1 MNYKKLGNTDL
12 KVSTIC
18 LGTMTWG
25 EQNDQKDAFD
35 QMDYAIEQGVNF
47 FDTAEIYPSPCF
59 EKTYGSTEKIIGNWF
74 KIKKNRDQ
82 IILASKVSGP
92 GLSWVRGG
100 GLQYSEKSITEA
112 LEKSLKRLQTDYI
125 DLYQLH
131 WPERKTNFFGRL
143 GYEHKDDSNE
153 LFGSFK
159 TKNTSENNDF
169 EKILITLEKF
179 IKQGKIRYIGLSN
192 ETSWGLSKFLEVS
205 KLKTLPKIMSVQ
217 NPYNLLCRTYEIG
230 LAEISIREKSGLLA
244 YSPLAGG
251 FLTGKYRNNNLPE
264 NSRQKLFG
272 DYYTRYSKPNASI
285 VIEKYFDIAKKF
297 DLDFA
302 QMSIKFC
309 EIQKFITSVIIG
321 ATTMEQL
328 KSDIESVNVN
338 LTEEINKK
346 INDIQIIHPN
356 PCP

>member
-1 MNYKKLGNTDL
+1 MNFKKLGNTDL
-12 KVSTIC
+12 EVSTIC

-25 EQNDQKDAFD
+25 EQNNQKEAFE
-35 QMDYAIEQGVNF
+35 QMNYALDNGINF

-59 EKTYGSTEKIIGNWF
+59 EKTYSLTEKIIGNWF
-74 KIKKNRDQ
+74 GEKKNRKEV
-82 IILASKVSGP
+82 ILASKIAGP
-92 GLSWVRGG
+92 GLPWVRNG
-100 GLQYSEKSITEA
+100 GLNYSEQNIKKA
-112 LEKSLKRLQTDYI
+112 LEDSLKRLQTDYI

-143 GYEHKDDSNE
+143 NYKHKEEDE
-153 LFGSFK
+153 W
-159 TKNTSENNDF
+159 NDF

-205 KLKTLPKIMSVQ
+205 KSKTLPKVMSVQ

-251 FLTGKYRNNNLPE
+251 FLTGKYRDNNLPE

-272 DYYTRYSKPNASI
+272 EYYTRYKKPSASI
-285 VIEKYFDIAKKF
+285 VIEKYFNIAKKF
-297 DLDFA
+297 ALDFT

-309 EIQKFITSVIIG
+309 EIQKFSTSVIIG
-321 ATTMEQL
+321 ATKMEQL
-328 KSDIESVNVN
+328 KTDIESVNVK
-338 LTEEINKK
+338 LTKEILKEINNVHS
-346 INDIQIIHPN
+346 IYSN

>member
-1 MNYKKLGNTDL
+1 MNFKKLGNTDL

-25 EQNDQKDAFD
+25 EQNNQKEAFE
-35 QMDYAIEQGVNF
+35 QMNYAWDSGINF

-74 KIKKNRDQ
+74 KEKKNREQ
-82 IILASKVSGP
+82 VILASKISGP
-92 GLSWVRGG
+92 GLSWVRNGG
-100 GLQYSEKSITEA
+100 PQYSEQNIKKAIED
-112 LEKSLKRLQTDYI
+112 SLKRLQTDYI

-143 GYEHKDDSNE
+143 NYKHQEKEESW
-153 LFGSFK
+153 
-159 TKNTSENNDF
+159 NDF

-205 KLKTLPKIMSVQ
+205 KLKTLPKMMSVQ
-217 NPYNLLCRTYEIG
+217 NSYNLLCRTYEIG

-264 NSRQKLFG
+264 NSRQKLFA
-272 DYYTRYSKPNASI
+272 DYYTRYNKPNTSI

-297 DLDFA
+297 NLDFA

-309 EIQKFITSVIIG
+309 EIQKFLTSVIIG
-321 ATTMEQL
+321 ATTIEQL
-328 KSDIESVNVN
+328 KINIESVNVN
-338 LTEEINKK
+338 LTEEIIRK
-346 INDIQIIHPN
+346 INDLQIIYPN

>member
-1 MNYKKLGNTDL
+1 MNYKKLGDADL

-25 EQNDQKDAFD
+25 EQNNQKEAFE
-35 QMDYAIEQGVNF
+35 QMNYALDSGINF

-74 KIKKNRDQ
+74 KEKKNREQ
-82 IILASKVSGP
+82 VILASKISGP
-92 GLSWVRGG
+92 GLSWVRNGG
-100 GLQYSEKSITEA
+100 PQYSEQNIKKAIED
-112 LEKSLKRLQTDYI
+112 SLKRLQTDYI

-143 GYEHKDDSNE
+143 NYKHQEKEDSW
-153 LFGSFK
+153 
-159 TKNTSENNDF
+159 NDF
-169 EKILITLEKF
+169 EKILIILEKF
-179 IKQGKIRYIGLSN
+179 IKQGKIRHIGLSN

-205 KLKTLPKIMSVQ
+205 KLKTLPKMMSVQ
-217 NPYNLLCRTYEIG
+217 NSYNLLCRTYEIG

-264 NSRQKLFG
+264 NSRQKLFA
-272 DYYTRYSKPNASI
+272 DYYTRYNKPNTSI

-297 DLDFA
+297 NLDFA

-309 EIQKFITSVIIG
+309 EIQKFLTSVIIG
-321 ATTMEQL
+321 ATSMEQL
-328 KSDIESVNVN
+328 KIDIESVNVN
-338 LTEEINKK
+338 LSEEIIKK
-346 INDIQIIHPN
+346 INDVQLKYPN

>member
-1 MNYKKLGNTDL
+1 MNFKKLGNTDL

-25 EQNDQKDAFD
+25 EQNNQKEAFE
-35 QMDYAIEQGVNF
+35 QMNYAWDSGINF

-74 KIKKNRDQ
+74 KEKKNREQ
-82 IILASKVSGP
+82 VILASKISGP
-92 GLSWVRGG
+92 GLSWIRNGG
-100 GLQYSEKSITEA
+100 PQYSEQNIKKAIED
-112 LEKSLKRLQTDYI
+112 SLKRLQTDYI

-143 GYEHKDDSNE
+143 NYKHQEKE
-153 LFGSFK
+153 
-159 TKNTSENNDF
+159 ENWNDF

-179 IKQGKIRYIGLSN
+179 IKQGIIRHIGLSN

-205 KLKTLPKIMSVQ
+205 KLKTLPKMMSVQ

-272 DYYTRYSKPNASI
+272 DYYTRYTKPNASI

-297 DLDFA
+297 DLDFT

-321 ATTMEQL
+321 ATTKEQL
-328 KSDIESVNVN
+328 KIDIESVNVN

-346 INDIQIIHPN
+346 INDVQIIYPN

>member
-1 MNYKKLGNTDL
+1 MNFKKLGNTDL

-25 EQNDQKDAFD
+25 EQNNQKEAFE
-35 QMDYAIEQGVNF
+35 QMNYALDSGINF

-74 KIKKNRDQ
+74 KEKKNREQ
-82 IILASKVSGP
+82 VILASKISGP
-92 GLSWVRGG
+92 GLSWVRNGG
-100 GLQYSEKSITEA
+100 PQYSEQNIKKAIED
-112 LEKSLKRLQTDYI
+112 SLKRLQTDYI

-143 GYEHKDDSNE
+143 NYKHQEKEDSW
-153 LFGSFK
+153 
-159 TKNTSENNDF
+159 NDF
-169 EKILITLEKF
+169 EKILIILEKF

-192 ETSWGLSKFLEVS
+192 ETPWGLSKFLEVS
-205 KLKTLPKIMSVQ
+205 KLKTLPKMMSVQ

-264 NSRQKLFG
+264 NSRQKLFA
-272 DYYTRYSKPNASI
+272 DYYTRYNKPNTSI

-297 DLDFA
+297 NLDFA

-309 EIQKFITSVIIG
+309 EIQKFLTSVIIG
-321 ATTMEQL
+321 ATTIEQL
-328 KSDIESVNVN
+328 KINIESVNVN
-338 LTEEINKK
+338 LTEEIIRK
-346 INDIQIIHPN
+346 INDLQIIYPN

>member
-1 MNYKKLGNTDL
+1 MNFKKLGNTDL

-25 EQNDQKDAFD
+25 EQNSQKEAFE
-35 QMDYAIEQGVNF
+35 QMDYALDSGINF

-59 EKTYGSTEKIIGNWF
+59 EKTYGSTEKIIGDWF
-74 KIKKNRDQ
+74 KEKKNRNQ
-82 IILASKVSGP
+82 VILSSKIAGP
-92 GLSWVRGG
+92 GLSWVRNG
-100 GLQYSEKSITEA
+100 GLNFSEQNIKKA
-112 LEKSLKRLQTDYI
+112 LEDSLKRLQTDYI

-143 GYEHKDDSNE
+143 NYKHKEEDSW
-153 LFGSFK
+153 
-159 TKNTSENNDF
+159 NDF

-179 IKQGKIRYIGLSN
+179 IKQGKIRCVGLSN
-192 ETSWGLSKFLEVS
+192 ETSWGLSKFLEIS
-205 KLKTLPKIMSVQ
+205 KLKTLPKMMSVQ
-217 NPYNLLCRTYEIG
+217 NAYNLLCRTYEIG

-251 FLTGKYRNNNLPE
+251 FLTGKYRNNNLPQ

-272 DYYTRYSKPNASI
+272 DYYKRYKKSNASI
-285 VIEKYFDIAKKF
+285 VIEAYYDIAKRF
-297 DLDFA
+297 GLDFS

-309 EIQKFITSVIIG
+309 EIQKFLTSVIIG
-321 ATTMEQL
+321 ATSMEQL
-328 KSDIESVNVN
+328 KIDIESVNVN
-338 LTEEINKK
+338 LTEEIIKK
-346 INDIQIIHPN
+346 INDVQIKYPN